1 MPQSMSIDGAK
12 ESFRMSADFINRM
25 VEDLTDEEWFKRPGE
40 NLNHMAWI
48 VGHIIWARGAMVS
61 QLGGQYNEPWL
72 GKFARGVK
80 LQEQNEYPSPAQLK
94 QGLRDVSTALTTAF
108 ENVTPDTLEK
118 PVERI
123 PSVDGKISGVANFL
137 ALHDTYHVG
146 QASYLR
152 SWLGRPSL
160 MG

>member
-1 MPQSMSIDGAK
+1 MSIDGAK
-12 ESFRMSADFINRM
+12 ESFRMSGEWILRIT
-25 VEDLTDEEWFKRPGE
+25 EDLSDEEWFKRPGE
-40 NLNHMAWI
+40 SMNHMAWI

-61 QLGGQYNEPWL
+61 RLGGAYEEPWL

-80 LQEQNEYPSPAQLK
+80 LQDQSEYPSPDELK
-94 QGLRDVSTALTTAF
+94 KGLRDVSTALTTAF
-108 ENVTPDTLEK
+108 ENVTPETLQA

-123 PSVDGKISGVANFL
+123 PSADGKVSGLTNFL

-152 SWLGRPSL
+152 CW
-160 MG
+160 MGKKSPMG

>member
-1 MPQSMSIDGAK
+1 MPESMSIDGA
-12 ESFRMSADFINRM
+12 EECFRMSADFINRI
-25 VEDLTDEEWFKRPGE
+25 VADLSDEEWFKRPTE
-40 NLNHMAWI
+40 HTNHMTWI

-61 QLGGQYNEPWL
+61 QLGGQYDEPWL
-72 GKFARGVK
+72 RKFARGVK
-80 LQEQNEYPSPAQLK
+80 LQDQSEYPSPSQLK
-94 QGLRDVSTALTTAF
+94 QGLRDVSTALTAAF
-108 ENVTPDTLEK
+108 ENVAPETLEK

-123 PSVDGKISGVANFL
+123 PSADGKVSGVANFL

-152 SWLGRPSL
+152 CWLGKTPL